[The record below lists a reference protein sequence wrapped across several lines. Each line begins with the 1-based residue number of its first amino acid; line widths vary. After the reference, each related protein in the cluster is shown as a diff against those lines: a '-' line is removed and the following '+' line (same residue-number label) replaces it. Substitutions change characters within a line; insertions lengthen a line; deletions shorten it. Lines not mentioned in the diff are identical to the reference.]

1 MLSLYLSM
9 VETEEQRSLV
19 EQIYYDCEQV
29 MYRTAYSV
37 LHNKQDAEDA
47 VHDAFLRIIADIDRI
62 AGIEPGKRKNYAV
75 IVSRNT
81 AIDRY
86 RRNKKQV
93 DIEDIPDHEDDGAD
107 IERMAFGG
115 YNAETLNETL
125 SRLPEDYR
133 EALIMHYY
141 HDMTLDSIAAAL
153 GISYDATKSK
163 LFRARKKLYE
173 LLKDGEDRDL

>member
-1 MLSLYLSM
+1 MLIYLQM
-9 VETEEQRSLV
+9 IETEEEKSKF
-19 EQIYYDCEQV
+19 EQLYME
-29 MYRTAYSV
+29 YRNLLMHLAYKR
-37 LHNKQDAEDA
+37 LGNTQDAEDA

-62 AGIEPGKRKNYAV
+62 AGIEPGKRKSYAI
-75 IVSRNT
+75 IVSKNT

-141 HDMTLDSIAAAL
+141 HDMPLDSIAAVL
-153 GISYDATKSK
+153 GISYDATKSR